1 MVLFLTS
8 TAGVVMQQLIKRL
21 REPSSYAALTG
32 VLALIGV
39 NVDPGLMQNISTALA
54 ALAGVA
60 GFFLGEK
67 AES

>member
-1 MVLFLTS
+1 MS
-8 TAGVVMQQLIKRL
+8 NLIKRL

-39 NVDPGLMQNISTALA
+39 NVDPGLMQNVSTALA

>member
-1 MVLFLTS
+1 MS
-8 TAGVVMQQLIKRL
+8 HALIKRL

-39 NVDPGLMQNISTALA
+39 NVDPGLMQNISTGLA